1 MLRRKLIALWMGILF
16 LVMTTFSLSPSA
28 EAKELYTYYTTR
40 FFEETGSINA
50 VTAIY
55 LDYRAFDTL
64 FETLLLL
71 VSVIGIIYFSRH
83 GGEHS

>member
-1 MLRRKLIALWMGILF
+1 MLRRKMIAAWIFSVF
-16 LVMTTFSLSPSA
+16 LLMASIEVQPVSVT
-28 EAKELYTYYTTR
+28 KNLYDYITR
-40 FFEETGSINA
+40 NFQADTGSINA

-55 LDYRAFDTL
+55 LDYRMFDTL

-83 GGEHS
+83 KGDY